1 MAGESGWSRLLMDG
15 DAGVHLRIGDWVRE
29 HGRVPTADLFGY
41 SKPHGEWFAY
51 EWLSGVLFSI
61 AHEWAGLKGMVLLA
75 GLTLAAVP
83 ALMAMQAAQRGAQ
96 GLLVL
101 GLSLVATN
109 VLNVHFLARPH
120 IFTLLLLGIVTWIVE
135 ADRVE
140 RSARLWWVLPI
151 TAVWSNLH
159 GGFFILFP
167 YFAIL
172 SLESRR
178 YALAGLGCAVASLA
192 NPYGWKLHAHVIEYL
207 RSDWVIRFVDEF
219 QSPKFRSEPML
230 CFLLLLFLALG
241 CAGLLAARGRW
252 VDALLIAFFGYCALK
267 SVRHTT
273 IFMVVLVPL
282 IAVELSR
289 FVKLDLPEFDFRR
302 ATPWAA
308 VFALAVALWPGAAWP
323 KLFPSD
329 LFPVALVEKHAERLR
344 SSRVFTS
351 DQWADYLI
359 YRNYPEQQVFMDAR
373 HNYFGEKIGDE
384 FITVIHG
391 LPGWRAIVEKYRFD
405 AMLLPPD
412 IALSALLAER
422 PEWRVLDRDARA
434 ALWVRASPPLAEARS
449 PSASR
454 GPAGSRP

>member
-29 HGRVPTADLFGY
+29 HGRVPTVDLFGY

-51 EWLSGVLFSI
+51 EWLAGVLFSI
-61 AHEWAGLKGMVLLA
+61 VHDWAGLKGMVLLT
-75 GLTLAAVP
+75 GLVLAAVP
-83 ALMAMQAAQRGAQ
+83 AVVAMHAAWRGAQ

-120 IFTLLLLGIVTWIVE
+120 IFTLLLLAISTWMVE

-140 RSARLWWVLPI
+140 RSARLWWILPI
-151 TAVWSNLH
+151 VALWANLH

-178 YALAGLGCAVASLA
+178 YALAGAGCAVASLA
-192 NPYGWKLHAHVIEYL
+192 NPYGWKLHAHVVEYL

-241 CAGLLAARGRW
+241 CAGILAARGRW

-273 IFMVVLVPL
+273 IFAVVLVPL
-282 IAVELSR
+282 IAAELSR

-302 ATPWAA
+302 VTPWAA
-308 VFALAVALWPGAAWP
+308 AFALAVALWPGAAWP
-323 KLFPSD
+323 KQFPEE

-344 SSRVFTS
+344 TARVFTS

-359 YRNYPEQQVFMDAR
+359 YRNYPRQQVFMDAR
-373 HNYFGEKIGDE
+373 HNYFGEKIGNE
-384 FITVIHG
+384 FVTVIHG
-391 LPGWRAIVEKYRFD
+391 LPGWRAIVDKYRFD

-434 ALWVRASPPLAEARS
+434 ALWVRSSAPLAEARS
-449 PSASR
+449 PSAS
-454 GPAGSRP
+454 PAPADSRP